1 VSLQI
6 VSRTAQGIAVRQ
18 GTPANPNLGG
28 GSLACTDVR
37 SISSGITFGPAFTD
51 VTGTFQLTNLIS
63 GIHKIQATY
72 PGYLSAEKTLTISAG
87 SLSTNLG
94 SVTLIGGDINNDAK
108 INILDIGRIISL
120 FGKTGVEV
128 KSDAGGCYDGDEPAD
143 INDDGNIN
151 ISDLAITAGNWGR
164 TGPLVWP

>member
-1 VSLQI
+1 
-6 VSRTAQGIAVRQ
+6 
-18 GTPANPNLGG
+18 
-28 GSLACTDVR
+28 
-37 SISSGITFGPAFTD
+37 
-51 VTGTFQLTNLIS
+51 
-63 GIHKIQATY
+63 
-72 PGYLSAEKTLTISAG
+72 
-87 SLSTNLG
+87 
-94 SVTLIGGDINNDAK
+94 LIGGDINNDAK